1 MSDCKNCGTC
11 VYWERNWMNAFEG
24 YCAARVEITD
34 MKFKCEDYGAAQHE
48 NHAEAVETSV
58 GGMV

>member
-1 MSDCKNCGTC
+1 MEKCENCGTC
-11 VYWERNWMNAFEG
+11 VYWERNWMNAYEG

-34 MKFKCEDYGAAQHE
+34 IKFRCEDYGAVEHE
-48 NHAEAVETSV
+48 SHAETAEASV